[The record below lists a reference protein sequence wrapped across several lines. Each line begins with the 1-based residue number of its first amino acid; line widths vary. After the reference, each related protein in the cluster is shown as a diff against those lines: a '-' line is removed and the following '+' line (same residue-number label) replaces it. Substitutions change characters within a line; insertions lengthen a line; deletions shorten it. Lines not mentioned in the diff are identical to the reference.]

1 MIDGTDGRRW
11 IKIGKSATGKEER
24 KRGENER
31 QTKQNK
37 EKLTAKQTRTG
48 NVREL

>member
-24 KRGENER
+24 KRGNER
-31 QTKQNK
+31 QSKQNK